1 MRLLRSL
8 LNLIAAAIAA
18 ALTVAAVIY
27 FVPSLQRSLLLSQ
40 LERDTERRYAIG
52 TIHLQAT
59 SVALDDVFVLDRG
72 QGLEIGK
79 ARLTGPFWRLPID
92 RRLMISGGQLSGVV
106 LDLTSAPSDIDGTVL
121 HFLEQADTFDKEH
134 WLSSQVAR
142 GLAPLRAAGLAYRIE
157 NLAVDARLDFPG
169 FSVQGSF
176 LILSA
181 DSGDATTIDLVV
193 NELTARS
200 ALPGR

>member
-27 FVPSLQRSLLLSQ
+27 FVPGLQRSLLLTQ

-52 TIHLQAT
+52 SIHVQAT

-72 QGLEIGK
+72 QGLEIGQ
-79 ARLTGPFWRLPID
+79 ARLTGPFWRLPLD
-92 RRLMISGGQLSGVV
+92 RHLTITGGELRGVV

-121 HFLEQADTFDKEH
+121 HFLEQADALDKER

-142 GLAPLRAAGLAYRIE
+142 GLAPLRAAGLGYRIE

-169 FSVQGSF
+169 FNVQGAF
-176 LILSA
+176 LIMSA
-181 DSGDATTIDLVV
+181 DSSDAAGIDLVV
-193 NELTARS
+193 HELTARS